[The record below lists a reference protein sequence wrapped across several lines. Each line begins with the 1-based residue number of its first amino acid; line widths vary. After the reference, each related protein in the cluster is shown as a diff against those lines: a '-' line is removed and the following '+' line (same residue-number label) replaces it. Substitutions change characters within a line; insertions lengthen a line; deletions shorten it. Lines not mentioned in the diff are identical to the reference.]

1 MSTDNIMFVKPV
13 DKALVRDPQRDN
25 QHLPEGGAFV
35 PRNAYWLRRL
45 NDASVVEAKAPKTA
59 KPVSKRSEDK

>member
-1 MSTDNIMFVKPV
+1 MSTDNTMFVKPV

-25 QHLPEGGAFV
+25 QHLPEDGALV

-45 NDASVVEAKAPKTA
+45 GDGSVVEAKVPKA
-59 KPVSKRSEDK
+59 VKPVSNRSEDK